1 MRGILPT
8 KALFKKFPRAR
19 RTYSGL
25 ATSIKMG
32 DIKTFNVVLSDFES
46 LLIRQGTYFA
56 IEKAESIAIR
66 QLFRKVYGLLY
77 FWFDMKH

>member
-8 KALFKKFPRAR
+8 DALFQKFQKTRQI
-19 RTYSGL
+19 YGDL
-25 ATSIKMG
+25 AKAIRIG
-32 DIKTFNVVLSDFES
+32 DVKAFNVALTISEP

-66 QLFRKVYGLLY
+66 QLFRKV
-77 FWFDMKH
+77 